1 MMATETVQIE
11 LYTRFKNLVSINK
24 TNKKK
29 KKRKE
34 DSLRDGFTK
43 NMDNY
48 KYIWVSKQIIMMH
61 YFLWCVM
68 MQNIE

>member
-29 KKRKE
+29 RKE

-48 KYIWVSKQIIMMH
+48 KYI
-61 YFLWCVM
+61 
-68 MQNIE
+68 

>member
-24 TNKKK
+24 TNKK

>member
-24 TNKKK
+24 TNK

>member
-29 KKRKE
+29 KRKE

-48 KYIWVSKQIIMMH
+48 KYI
-61 YFLWCVM
+61 
-68 MQNIE
+68 

>member
-29 KKRKE
+29 KKGK
-34 DSLRDGFTK
+34 K
-43 NMDNY
+43 
-48 KYIWVSKQIIMMH
+48 IV
-61 YFLWCVM
+61 
-68 MQNIE
+68 